1 MRIVASPGKSSR
13 RRWAICCGLHA
24 LAQRRSCRGPCRR
37 PFQGTV
43 GPGTA
48 APLGAATMPDNRSC
62 TYVRSVALA
71 ASFAG
76 FGRRAARSACH
87 CATVARYSRPPLRV
101 AALRRNSREIV
112 DADRPT
118 CRAISRMPAPC
129 ARRIASSSRS
139 ASDRYRPD
147 SSLADRPNIAGGI
160 PPAFRNH
167 LVPTA
172 CGTPAPIA
180 ASSLDKPVAIPAQNR
195 RCSSRPAT
203 GGLPGDINGARP
215 DRAERRFR
223 QAIAISCI
231 RALRRPLESTLRSLI
246 AMMNDVLGPPL
257 AYGHLERVQH
267 QFGLQVVRHGPAD
280 DLAAPDIEHHGQIK
294 EARRSWQIGDVC
306 DP

>member
-1 MRIVASPGKSSR
+1 MASWLMRIVASSGWSSR
-13 RRWAICCGLHA
+13 RRRAICSGLQA
-24 LAQRRSCRGPCRR
+24 LAHRRSCRRPCRR

-48 APLGAATMPDNRSC
+48 APLGTAIMPDSRSC
-62 TYVRSVALA
+62 TYVRSAALT

-76 FGRRAARSACH
+76 FGRRAARSECH
-87 CATVARYSRPPLRV
+87 CAVVARYSRPPLRV
-101 AALRRNSREIV
+101 AALRRSSREIV

-139 ASDRYRPD
+139 ANDRCRPE
-147 SSLADRPNIAGGI
+147 SGFADRPNIAGGM

-172 CGTPAPIA
+172 CGTPASIA
-180 ASSLDKPVAIPAQNR
+180 ASSLDKPAAIPAQNR

-203 GGLPGDINGARP
+203 GGRPGDTNGARP

-223 QAIAISCI
+223 SAIATSMSGCCDDHLKPPWHSWSDWWITSPGRRWPMAIST
-231 RALRRPLESTLRSLI
+231 AASTNS
-246 AMMNDVLGPPL
+246 
-257 AYGHLERVQH
+257 
-267 QFGLQVVRHGPAD
+267 
-280 DLAAPDIEHHGQIK
+280 
-294 EARRSWQIGDVC
+294 ARRGFAMAQPTISD
-306 DP
+306 